1 MAQLSRNTL
10 FREQSTPLRDSRA
23 GGSCLPWFNDQWT
36 KLKAGTKR
44 AYAGARERAKRIRF
58 DRPPKTFFIW
68 AGSIVG
74 ALLIA
79 FVTLNV
85 LLANPSTGTPMV
97 NWAIGTFGD
106 RTAKVQTGH
115 LEHPFSSKFVLRTLE
130 WPDTV
135 TAREIDVH
143 YDLFGFLPGRVW
155 ANEIRI
161 RDGEIL
167 LEEKSENEAKTTF
180 NPQQWVNRIDAKDV
194 DIRFTRNDQ
203 PRLVKIVTAQGSFA
217 DGSVKAEA
225 VAGTNRITFDGLQR
239 DWGGALKGQ
248 VTAKGENLK
257 LLADIV
263 GASAPDT
270 PPFDLKGALSVQA
283 QTWSVE
289 DLSGRMGDSDLGGL
303 VRINLAQEKPFLTV
317 ALKSNELDFDDL
329 GVVFGIPVGT
339 GRGETTNETQVQAK
353 AAYDRSARLI
363 PDAEIDF
370 TRLAAVNADIDFD
383 AAKVVDA
390 PVGINAISL
399 KGTLRDSVLDFERA
413 VVKSGSGD
421 LDAKIRID
429 AQKDPA
435 DTRAT
440 GTLSNVAITRV
451 IPTDMV
457 RGTLQGRFALSFTGS
472 GFRDAVGSSNG
483 ELGLWSNN
491 SELSKFATE
500 GAGLDLGEILLLWA
514 TEDKDEPEYIKSRCL
529 AANIAVKN
537 GQATLQPAVIDNED
551 SLVAASGGVNLKTE
565 AMDIEIYARPH
576 DVSIGTIS
584 GDIRIGGTLRNPSF
598 EALNEETLLQAGI
611 AGLLSTI
618 TGALGL
624 VPFVQT
630 GGEPEAPCATLLADA
645 KETNTRRNPAA
656 GVDPKKSEG

>member
-1 MAQLSRNTL
+1 
-10 FREQSTPLRDSRA
+10 
-23 GGSCLPWFNDQWT
+23 
-36 KLKAGTKR
+36 
-44 AYAGARERAKRIRF
+44 
-58 DRPPKTFFIW
+58 
-68 AGSIVG
+68 
-74 ALLIA
+74 
-79 FVTLNV
+79 
-85 LLANPSTGTPMV
+85 
-97 NWAIGTFGD
+97 
-106 RTAKVQTGH
+106 VQTGR

-584 GDIRIGGTLRNPSF
+584 GDIKIGGTLRNPSF

>member
-1 MAQLSRNTL
+1 MAWLN
-10 FREQSTPLRDSRA
+10 E
-23 GGSCLPWFNDQWT
+23 QWT
-36 KLKAGTKR
+36 KLKAGSQR
-44 AYAGARERAKRIRF
+44 AYTGARERIRNIRF
-58 DRPPKTFFIW
+58 ERPPQKVLIW
-68 AGSIVG
+68 TGSILGVFIF
-74 ALLIA
+74 AFILLNI
-79 FVTLNV
+79 
-85 LLANPSTGTPMV
+85 LLANPTTGTPMV

-106 RTAKVQTGH
+106 KTARVQSGH
-115 LEHPFSSKFVLRTLE
+115 LAHPFSDRFVLRTLD
-130 WPDTV
+130 WPGSLK
-135 TAREIDVH
+135 AKEIDVH

-167 LEEKSENEAKTTF
+167 LEEKGENDAKTTF

-194 DIRFTRNDQ
+194 EIRFTRNEQ
-203 PRLVKIVTAQGSFA
+203 PRVVQIVTAQGSFA
-217 DGSVKAEA
+217 DGSVRAEA
-225 VAGTNRITFDGLQR
+225 VSGKSRLTFDGLQR

-248 VTAKGENLK
+248 VTVQGENLK
-257 LLADIV
+257 NLADVV

-270 PPFDLKGALSVQA
+270 PPFNLKGALSVQS

-289 DLSGRMGDSDLGGL
+289 NLSGRMGDSDLGGL
-303 VRINLAQEKPFLTV
+303 VRINLAQKKPFLTV
-317 ALKSNELDFDDL
+317 ALKSEKLDFDDL

-339 GRGETTNETQVQAK
+339 GKGETVNEEQQKAK
-353 AAYDRSARLI
+353 AAFDRSARLI
-363 PDAEIDF
+363 PDTRIDF
-370 TRLAAVNADIDFD
+370 ARLAAVNANIDFE
-383 AAKVVDA
+383 AVKVVDA
-390 PVGINAISL
+390 PIGINAITL
-399 KGTLRDSVLDFERA
+399 KGTLKDSILDFERA
-413 VVKSGSGD
+413 LVKSGSGD
-421 LDAKIRID
+421 LDATIRID

-451 IPTDMV
+451 VPTDMI

-472 GFRDAVGSSNG
+472 GFRQAAATTNG
-483 ELGLWSNN
+483 EAGLWSNN

-514 TEDKDEPEYIKSRCL
+514 TEDKDNPEYIPSRCL
-529 AANIAVKN
+529 AANVAFKN
-537 GQATLQPAVIDNED
+537 GIATLQPAVIDNKD
-551 SLVAASGGVNLKTE
+551 SLVAASGNVNLKTE
-565 AMDIEIYARPH
+565 AINIEVYARPH

-584 GDIRIGGTLRNPSF
+584 GDIKIDGTLRNPGF

-611 AGLLSTI
+611 AGLLSTV

-630 GGEPEAPCATLLADA
+630 GGEPAAPCATLLADA

-656 GVDPKKSEG
+656 GVDPKKG